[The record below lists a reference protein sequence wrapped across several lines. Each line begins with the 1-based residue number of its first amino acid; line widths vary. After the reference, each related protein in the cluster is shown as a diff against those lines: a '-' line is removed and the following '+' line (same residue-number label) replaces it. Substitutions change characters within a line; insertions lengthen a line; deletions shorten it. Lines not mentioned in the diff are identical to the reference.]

1 MNIFQSMMQRIQFD
15 FSAPRRRASAGRNS
29 LITAGLECLEDR
41 RVMSADGWLPG
52 LNNFEMESNNTRA
65 TADQIA
71 VTSIA
76 NPNADVVFTGGI
88 RSTTDVDYYKFTLH
102 KTSAVQLDVY
112 KLNPSLQM
120 SGDVDLKLEDSSGQ
134 QLGISNRGGGN
145 SERINKQLSAG
156 TYFIK
161 VYPYNSTGFGVAY
174 QVRLQSTASSIPDPP
189 VVPGTPI
196 PAGPSVTSD
205 STPTFYWT
213 AASHATHYELAVD
226 NTSTGQ
232 TNAVYKSNV
241 IGTTYTPSEAIADGV
256 YNVRVRAW
264 NGSVP
269 GSWSRVH
276 DFTLQ
281 AALPGTSVVTGPSG
295 TNDSTPTFTWTT
307 ATNATRYELW
317 VNNSTTGQS
326 RVIYNSNITST
337 AYTPS
342 TPLAEGRHT
351 VWVRAWNGSVPGSWS
366 RGYTF
371 ALTNGA
377 VITGPT
383 DSTDSTPT
391 LTWTSVPGA
400 TRYELWVTGMTTG
413 RRVIYEANLASNSYT
428 PSTAM
433 AAGNYR
439 AWVRSWNGTGAGNW
453 STSFDFSITAI
464 SPGTSSVTGPSN
476 TTDSTPTFAWTAA
489 TDATRYELWVTN
501 TTTGQRVIHE
511 TSLSGTSF
519 TPVTSMTAGN
529 HAVWVRAWNGDV
541 SGDWSVR
548 RDFQLTAQVNPDPN
562 GSNDTAASA
571 IVMGQ
576 VGGGS
581 VNASRNDLL
590 NSQDTIDY
598 FRLSV
603 DNRYGTAR
611 FTWTLTVSEGSAADL
626 NLSVQDYRGRN
637 LASNYFTLTRTGNTI
652 TVQSTSSLYARSF
665 GYAFLLKVELAPA
678 AAPVNY
684 SLNLVASR

>member
-1 MNIFQSMMQRIQFD
+1 MTIFQSMMQRIQSG
-15 FSAPRRRASAGRNS
+15 FSAPRRRASAGRRS

-52 LNNFEMESNNTRA
+52 LNFEMESNDTRA
-65 TADQIA
+65 LADPIA
-71 VTSIA
+71 VTSNA
-76 NPNADVVFTGGI
+76 NPNVDVVFTGGI
-88 RSTTDVDYYKFTLH
+88 RRVNDVDYYKFTLH

-120 SGDVDLKLEDSSGQ
+120 SGDVDLKLESSTGQ
-134 QLGISNRGGGN
+134 QIAISNRSRGN
-145 SERINKQLSAG
+145 SERINEELSAG

-174 QVRLQSTASSIPDPP
+174 QVRLQSTASSTPDPP

-205 STPTFYWT
+205 TTPTFRWT
-213 AASHATHYELAVD
+213 AAS
-226 NTSTGQ
+226 
-232 TNAVYKSNV
+232 
-241 IGTTYTPSEAIADGV
+241 
-256 YNVRVRAW
+256 
-264 NGSVP
+264 
-269 GSWSRVH
+269 
-276 DFTLQ
+276 
-281 AALPGTSVVTGPSG
+281 
-295 TNDSTPTFTWTT
+295 
-307 ATNATRYELW
+307 NATRYELW
-317 VNNSTTGQS
+317 VNNTTVGRS
-326 RVIYNSNITST
+326 KVIYDSDISSTS
-337 AYTPS
+337 YTPS
-342 TPLAEGRHT
+342 SSLAEGSHT

-383 DSTDSTPT
+383 DTTDSTPT
-391 LTWTSVPGA
+391 LTWTPVAGA
-400 TRYELWVTGMTTG
+400 TRYELWVTSMTTG
-413 RRVIYEANLASNSYT
+413 QRVIYQPNLASNSYT

-453 STSFDFSITAI
+453 STSFDFSITAV
-464 SPGTSSVTGPSN
+464 SPGTSTVTGPSN

-548 RDFQLTAQVNPDPN
+548 SNFQLTAQVNPDPN
-562 GSNDTAASA
+562 GSNNTVANA

-576 VGGGS
+576 
-581 VNASRNDLL
+581 ASRNDLL

-665 GYAFLLKVELAPA
+665 GYAFLLKIELAPA